1 MFENLY
7 KETFSQIT
15 ASPDLVQEVLN
26 LKNKKRSKIRVMTLA
41 AAVLLVCALATSV
54 FAYAGY
60 VVYENP
66 SQMLDALFGSGSE
79 QEHEGKIYVDDVG
92 QTLIDPDFQR
102 EDLNEEAAEEYV
114 EPHIFEVGQSVSYV
128 GNTLTVDAVSYDA
141 NTQCGLIYVH
151 LENPNGVPDYYL
163 QTTGELTWNG
173 PSVIRS
179 KVMDITFFLD
189 EANSTE
195 TNLALAGY
203 FYVSDYYTQTAT
215 DETPILYMGDMD
227 GESSEVI
234 PIDLESVTTMEHIT
248 LGNGGIQLSPIGLVI
263 HGDKLDILNDV
274 GETLVDY
281 VSIRYT
287 DGSEYLVVD
296 DTGDVP
302 TINFARAFGERGEF
316 NDYGYDF
323 AGDYETNRNCV
334 TYLLNRVVPVKD
346 VAEVI
351 VDGISYSTD

>member
-1 MFENLY
+1 MFENQY
-7 KETFSQIT
+7 KETFSQVV
-15 ASPDLVQEVLN
+15 ASAETVQEVLN
-26 LKNKKRSKIRVMTLA
+26 LKNRKRKNIRVTTLV

-54 FAYAGY
+54 FAYGGY
-60 VVYENP
+60 VIYENP
-66 SQMLDALFGSGSE
+66 QQMLSALFGAE
-79 QEHEGKIYVDDVG
+79 NKQEHEGKVYVDDVG
-92 QTLIDPDFQR
+92 QTLIDPGFQR
-102 EDLNEEAAEEYV
+102 EKLNEEAAEEYV
-114 EPHIFEVGQSVSYV
+114 EPHIFEVGQSVSYA

-151 LENPNGVPDYYL
+151 LENPDGVPDYYL
-163 QTTGELTWNG
+163 QTSGELTWNG

-179 KVMDITFFLD
+179 KVADIIFFLD

-195 TNLALAGY
+195 TSLALAGN

-215 DETPILYMGDMD
+215 EETPILYMGDMD

-234 PIDLESVTTMEHIT
+234 TLDLESVKPMEHIT
-248 LGNGGIQLSPIGLVI
+248 LGSGGIQLSPIGLVI

-281 VSIRYT
+281 VCIRYA

-302 TINFARAFGERGEF
+302 TINFARAFGERGAF

-346 VAEVI
+346 VTEVI
-351 VDGISYSTD
+351 VDGIPYSAD